1 MHDANI
7 PIANI
12 SEAIG
17 HTIEVQL
24 KSQARIKPNATADLL
39 AAVNIC
45 LNSAKLRTM
54 PNKVRATE
62 AGTYTFEKAD
72 NRIEQRIAAARS
84 NDSLFPMLQPT
95 LNGHPDIASL
105 PGAMA
110 VGVAG
115 AMAAADL
122 LLLAIEEVS
131 PIGNPA
137 SCFYHL
143 LFGASLASLFCF
155 DSY

>member
-24 KSQARIKPNATADLL
+24 KSQARIKPHATADLL

-95 LNGHPDIASL
+95 LNGHPDIA
-105 PGAMA
+105 AW
-110 VGVAG
+110 
-115 AMAAADL
+115 
-122 LLLAIEEVS
+122 
-131 PIGNPA
+131 GNGRGGGWA
-137 SCFYHL
+137 NGGGGFANARYRGG
-143 LFGASLASLFCF
+143 FANW
-155 DSY
+155 